1 MRVKLRPSTVYG
13 AYSEGVFVQTPRG
26 AFTLRLP
33 APLAE
38 PACAWIRALEQPR
51 TTADLVEAAG
61 NPKAAPFIER
71 VIAQMRAQ
79 GALVDAYEA
88 PPGLPEAAVA
98 YVESYSDDPAAALR
112 ALAAAEVSVEA
123 AWPQATT
130 AEAALVARG
139 VHVRVLS
146 GAEAGGRGTSG
157 AAAVT
162 GPGLDVRV
170 EAAGSRMWVVSSAL
184 AAAPAALAALR
195 DRLTAATSAATSAA
209 TAATGAPPVPDAAA
223 AELAAQLAAEQA
235 FKEITGLT
243 GHGSRTVHVVDSR
256 PLGWRSLDLTGDGDA
271 DGPDAAALIGRYRT
285 DTPAD
290 WTQLPVCL
298 ARVVPGPGT
307 PDGRAAAGWGATGGE
322 ADDEALRAFL
332 RGPEPEGGAGTTEGA
347 ALLDAALRL
356 AALDRQA
363 DGLVPWQEGDSGRT
377 APSGASWRYR
387 LHEAP
392 GGLVCAEAV
401 LALPVEAEGDR
412 DGGATGRPA
421 VWHGT
426 AWGRE
431 GTAASEA
438 ALAAA
443 RARAQLAGHDPVL
456 AGALGPDC
464 RIAEELATSARPHEL
479 AAELLGHGVGFRPA
493 AHDPLLGAHPLVHGA
508 LVRDARGD
516 R

>member
-13 AYSEGVFVQTPRG
+13 AYPEGVFVQTPRG

-51 TTADLVEAAG
+51 TAADLVAAAG
-61 NPKAAPFIER
+61 NPKAAPFVER
-71 VIAQMRAQ
+71 VIDRMRAQ

-123 AWPQATT
+123 AWPQAAA

-139 VHVRVLS
+139 VRVRVVS
-146 GAEAGGRGTSG
+146 GTEEGGRGPSG

-162 GPGLDVRV
+162 GPGLGIRV
-170 EAAGSRMWVVSSAL
+170 EAAGSRLWVVSSAL
-184 AAAPAALAALR
+184 AADPAALAALR
-195 DRLTAATSAATSAA
+195 ARLTTGTSAA
-209 TAATGAPPVPDAAA
+209 GAPPVPDAAA

-235 FKEITGLT
+235 FKEITGLA
-243 GHGSRTVHVVDSR
+243 GRGSRTVHVVDSR
-256 PLGWRSLDLTGDGDA
+256 PLGWRSLVLTGDGGA
-271 DGPDAAALIGRYRT
+271 EGPDAAALIGRYRT

-290 WTQLPVCL
+290 WTQLPACL

-332 RGPEPEGGAGTTEGA
+332 RGSDPEGGAGTTEGA

-363 DGLVPWQEGDSGRT
+363 DGRVPWQEEDAGRT

-392 GGLVCAEAV
+392 GGLVCAEA
-401 LALPVEAEGDR
+401 ALTPPVGAEGDR
-412 DGGATGRPA
+412 DGGAAGRPA

-426 AWGRE
+426 AWGRDR
-431 GTAASEA
+431 TSASEA
-438 ALAAA
+438 ARAAA
-443 RARAQLAGHDPVL
+443 RARAQLAGHDPEL

-464 RIAEELATSARPHEL
+464 RIAEELATSARPHDL

-493 AHDPLLGAHPLVHGA
+493 DRDPLLGAHPLVHGT
-508 LVRDARGD
+508 LVRGARGD